1 MQERGEQRPVG
12 RAEPH
17 PGVAELALQHCD
29 LVAQREDL
37 DVFVP
42 VAPREQ
48 TK

>member
-1 MQERGEQRPVG
+1 
-12 RAEPH
+12 
-17 PGVAELALQHCD
+17 LALQHCD

-48 TK
+48 TEQGEGVGEAEVGQSQ